1 MVKEFKRWPIDY
13 SILIAGALVAVS
25 AFFFFWPDAQKQNSV
40 GMVLGLF
47 YTFWGIGHHLHA
59 KTLTGKIMAEYAS
72 FGLLV
77 SLLIWLG
84 LFY

>member
-1 MVKEFKRWPIDY
+1 MLRELKRWPLDY
-13 SILIAGALVAVS
+13 TILVGGVIVAMS
-25 AFFFFWPDAQKQNSV
+25 AFSLVWPDTEKQNMI
-40 GMVLGLF
+40 GMALGLF
-47 YTFWGIGHHLHA
+47 YTFWGIGHHLHT
-59 KTLTGKIMAEYAS
+59 KTLTGKIAAEYAA